1 MYLPIA
7 SLVLALAILPAPPS
21 SAEGLVIAAAAS
33 LREPVQALAKLFE
46 NQHPGTTVGVSF
58 GASSNLAR
66 QIRLGAPID
75 VFISAD
81 EERVTDLVRRDL
93 VAPTDHF
100 RIAGNR
106 LVVIAAGASTAPIK
120 KPQDL
125 LDPAFERIA
134 LPSAAVP
141 LGGYARQWLAAKQ
154 ILEPLRPRVVN
165 TEHARASLVAVEH
178 NHADAA
184 LVYASDARQ
193 ARASAI
199 IYRIPDSEQP
209 DIVYA
214 AALMRAARR
223 SPLAMEFYQ
232 ALGGTEARQLLV
244 AAGFVVPDPGG
255 EE

>member
-1 MYLPIA
+1 MHLSIA
-7 SLVLALAILPAPPS
+7 FLVLALAVLPTRPA

-46 NQHPGTTVGVSF
+46 TQHPGATVGVSF

-81 EERVTDLVRRDL
+81 EERVIDLVRRNL

-100 RIAGNR
+100 RIASNR
-106 LVVIAAGASTAPIK
+106 LVVIAPRATAAPIDR
-120 KPQDL
+120 PQDL

-141 LGGYARQWLAAKQ
+141 LGGYARRWLSTKQ
-154 ILEPLRPRVVN
+154 ILEPLGPRLVH

-184 LVYASDARQ
+184 LVYASDARL

-199 IYRIPDSEQP
+199 IYRIPASEQP
-209 DIVYA
+209 SIVYA

-223 SPLAMEFYQ
+223 SSLAMEFYR
-232 ALGGTEARQLLV
+232 ALGGAPARQLLDR
-244 AAGFVVPDPGG
+244 AGFVVPGPGG